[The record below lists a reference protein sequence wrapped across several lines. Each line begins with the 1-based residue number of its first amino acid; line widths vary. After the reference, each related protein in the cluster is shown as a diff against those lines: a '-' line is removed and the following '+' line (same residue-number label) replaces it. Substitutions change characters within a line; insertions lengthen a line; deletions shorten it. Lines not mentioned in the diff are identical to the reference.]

1 MKIDR
6 QNIAQITNVEE
17 MIEFLAR
24 NRYEEINDLESDEFQ
39 QLPEW
44 VKDFV
49 FILDFETEYE
59 MQGLY
64 TYLVN
69 STGHYLP
76 NVILSFERSENSEIA
91 NLLTELQDTLTSV
104 GLSPDILRS
113 SEKDLSIDD
122 FPEIFEKLDDID
134 NNLTIFIEEKKFWD
148 NITIY
153 MQREMNKRSA

>member
-1 MKIDR
+1 MKIDK
-6 QNIAQITNVEE
+6 QNIARITNIEE
-17 MIEFLAR
+17 MIEFLTM
-24 NRYEEINDLESDEFQ
+24 NRYEEINDLESNEFQ

-76 NVILSFERSENSEIA
+76 NVILSFKRSKNSEIA
-91 NLLTELQDTLTSV
+91 NLLTELQDILFSV

-113 SEKDLSIDD
+113 SENELSIDD
-122 FPEIFEKLDDID
+122 FPEIVEKLDDID
-134 NNLTIFIEEKKFWD
+134 NNLTTYIEEKKFWD
-148 NITIY
+148 NVTVY
-153 MQREMNKRSA
+153 MQREMNIRSA

>member
-153 MQREMNKRSA
+153 MQREMNKRNA

>member
-134 NNLTIFIEEKKFWD
+134 NNLTIFIEKKKFWD